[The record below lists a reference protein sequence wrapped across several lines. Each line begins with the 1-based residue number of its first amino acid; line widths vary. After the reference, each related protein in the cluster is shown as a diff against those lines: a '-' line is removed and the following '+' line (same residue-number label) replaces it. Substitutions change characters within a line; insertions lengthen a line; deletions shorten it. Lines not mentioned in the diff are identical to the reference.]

1 MFLKLVT
8 RVTVFTLRPDQLEP
22 EQLEAVIQNC
32 YRLFPIDSL
41 DWDGTT
47 FRRGHILRIITSNS
61 TAIEGEFIGLNNED
75 MVCLVTND
83 SVIAQEINT
92 ISEIKKCG

>member
-1 MFLKLVT
+1 MSIPLTFSDVIIAALWACILVFIIRTVSRMFLKLVT

-61 TAIEGEFIGLNNED
+61 TAIP
-75 MVCLVTND
+75 
-83 SVIAQEINT
+83 Q
-92 ISEIKKCG
+92 